1 MTSTLVVRK
10 LFTRRLTPLKIAA
23 IYVLVGGLWIL
34 FSDKL
39 LSVSVKN
46 PQLLTEL
53 QTFKGWFYVVV
64 TAFLLYALI
73 GRSMAALQ
81 QSEAALRESAEHFRQ
96 LAENIREVFWL
107 KSLETNQIIYVS
119 PAYEEIWGRNRN
131 SVYEQ
136 AMSWSDA
143 IHPEDRE
150 RVLSAFEKQLWGEG
164 DYSQEYRIVRPD
176 GEVRWICD
184 RAFPIYNRVG
194 KVYRLAGIAEDITER
209 HQTLAAL
216 QKLNEELD
224 LRVQE
229 QTSELRQALE
239 RLEVEM
245 LERQRA
251 ESAVKA
257 AYHDLEIKV
266 EQRTLELREAN
277 ASLTEQI
284 KERTRAEAAV
294 GQSQEKLQAIIDNS
308 TAVIYL
314 KDSEGRF
321 MLINCQFESLF
332 HVTRE
337 QVIGKTDYDVFPKD
351 LADAFQVNDRRVIDS
366 GEVIKIEED
375 APQHDG
381 LHTYISIKFPLYDAT
396 HSLYA
401 VGGISTDITERKQ
414 AEQKLRDSEHRFR
427 SVFEQAPFAIQ
438 LFTPDGFLEQ
448 TNQAWEQMWGTTRD
462 TSAGYNLLH
471 DRQAEGMG
479 HLPYF
484 QKAFAGESVTLPPVY
499 YDPTLSNNP
508 GRPRWI
514 EVHLYSV
521 KDEAENVQEVV
532 LMTRDIS
539 DRKQTELALQSS
551 EERFRRAIL
560 DAPLPIMLHGEDG
573 EVVQINQTWT
583 ELTGYTHSDIPT
595 IADWTEK
602 AYGSRKEVVQADI
615 ERLYNL
621 DRRISEGEY
630 TVTTRNG
637 EAQIWEFYSA
647 PLGRLS
653 DGRRLVISTAIDITK
668 RKQAEAEIR
677 QLNETLEQRVAER
690 TAQLEEANQ
699 QLEAFAYSIAHDLR
713 APLRGMQG
721 LAEALLEDYS
731 KCLDALGQE
740 YTHHLVSSAQRL
752 DNLINDLLTYS
763 RLSRAELRLSIVDL
777 NLVMSEAMTQVE
789 AELKQQQAT
798 VTLLSVLPKVRG
810 HRTTLV
816 QVVTNLLTNAIKFVE
831 NTQPQVQIWAETQDE
846 WVQLW
851 VADNGIGI
859 LPEHQQRIF
868 RVFERLHGIET
879 YSGTGIGLA
888 IVQKGVE
895 RMGGQVGVESE
906 LGKGSR
912 FWFKLRSEHC

>member
-1 MTSTLVVRK
+1 
-10 LFTRRLTPLKIAA
+10 
-23 IYVLVGGLWIL
+23 
-34 FSDKL
+34 
-39 LSVSVKN
+39 
-46 PQLLTEL
+46 
-53 QTFKGWFYVVV
+53 
-64 TAFLLYALI
+64 
-73 GRSMAALQ
+73 
-81 QSEAALRESAEHFRQ
+81 
-96 LAENIREVFWL
+96 
-107 KSLETNQIIYVS
+107 
-119 PAYEEIWGRNRN
+119 
-131 SVYEQ
+131 
-136 AMSWSDA
+136 
-143 IHPEDRE
+143 
-150 RVLSAFEKQLWGEG
+150 
-164 DYSQEYRIVRPD
+164 
-176 GEVRWICD
+176 
-184 RAFPIYNRVG
+184 
-194 KVYRLAGIAEDITER
+194 
-209 HQTLAAL
+209 
-216 QKLNEELD
+216 
-224 LRVQE
+224 
-229 QTSELRQALE
+229 
-239 RLEVEM
+239 
-245 LERQRA
+245 
-251 ESAVKA
+251 
-257 AYHDLEIKV
+257 
-266 EQRTLELREAN
+266 
-277 ASLTEQI
+277 
-284 KERTRAEAAV
+284 
-294 GQSQEKLQAIIDNS
+294 
-308 TAVIYL
+308 
-314 KDSEGRF
+314 
-321 MLINCQFESLF
+321 
-332 HVTRE
+332 
-337 QVIGKTDYDVFPKD
+337 
-351 LADAFQVNDRRVIDS
+351 
-366 GEVIKIEED
+366 
-375 APQHDG
+375 
-381 LHTYISIKFPLYDAT
+381 
-396 HSLYA
+396 
-401 VGGISTDITERKQ
+401 
-414 AEQKLRDSEHRFR
+414 
-427 SVFEQAPFAIQ
+427 
-438 LFTPDGFLEQ
+438 
-448 TNQAWEQMWGTTRD
+448 
-462 TSAGYNLLH
+462 
-471 DRQAEGMG
+471 
-479 HLPYF
+479 
-484 QKAFAGESVTLPPVY
+484 
-499 YDPTLSNNP
+499 
-508 GRPRWI
+508 
-514 EVHLYSV
+514 
-521 KDEAENVQEVV
+521 
-532 LMTRDIS
+532 MTRDIS